1 MSVVQSLS
9 RGEETVFAEERDA
22 WVGCTSSSSR
32 GVVERMVRHQHLVRF
47 RIVIQRTLV
56 LHKLFFSP
64 FSSSSSSRAGE
75 TNASSRA
82 RSGRARQTP
91 SRRRRLA
98 NRRTQNEP
106 SSSVPL
112 ERADMVENAAV
123 ASATKTS
130 KPTRSVNAADDAT
143 SGPSGDSRPW
153 WRSIKTPRVSLHD
166 EPVWG
171 VKVSKVRDD
180 AREDFVCGRTFAFSH
195 FEGGE
200 SRARRVARA
209 MVVATTRARGSTND
223 GLTND
228 ARLARADV

>member
-1 MSVVQSLS
+1 
-9 RGEETVFAEERDA
+9 
-22 WVGCTSSSSR
+22 
-32 GVVERMVRHQHLVRF
+32 
-47 RIVIQRTLV
+47 
-56 LHKLFFSP
+56 
-64 FSSSSSSRAGE
+64 
-75 TNASSRA
+75 
-82 RSGRARQTP
+82 
-91 SRRRRLA
+91 
-98 NRRTQNEP
+98 
-106 SSSVPL
+106 
-112 ERADMVENAAV
+112 MVENAAV

-130 KPTRSVNAADDAT
+130 KPTRSVNAAADDAT

-153 WRSIKTPRVSLHD
+153 WRSIKIPRVSLHD

-195 FEGGE
+195 LEGGE

>member
-1 MSVVQSLS
+1 
-9 RGEETVFAEERDA
+9 
-22 WVGCTSSSSR
+22 
-32 GVVERMVRHQHLVRF
+32 MVRHQHLVRF

-64 FSSSSSSRAGE
+64 LFAVSAGE
-75 TNASSRA
+75 RTECIFSR

-98 NRRTQNEP
+98 NRRIQKEP

-130 KPTRSVNAADDAT
+130 KPTRSVNAAADDAT

-153 WRSIKTPRVSLHD
+153 WRNIKIPRVSLHD

-180 AREDFVCGRTFAFSH
+180 AREDFVCERTFAFSH
-195 FEGGE
+195 LGGE

-209 MVVATTRARGSTND
+209 MVIAMTRARGFTND